1 MTPKE
6 FADWIDRIYATKN
19 DELDCHQVQ
28 AALPAIAEAEVKDTQ
43 VDPVIVQRVQDHL
56 HQCPDC
62 TEVYDGL
69 KYVLAHD
76 PTDTS
81 AEAYEETMPEET
93 AVAFK

>member
-6 FADWIDRIYATKN
+6 FADWIDRVYATEN
-19 DELDCHQVQ
+19 DELDCYQVQ

-56 HQCPDC
+56 HQCADC

-76 PTDTS
+76 PADTPTD
-81 AEAYEETMPEET
+81 AYEETMPEET